1 MEEWMYGRSSLLLF
15 SHAPTKT
22 ESNVSHMHDAGENP
36 FLRIAREVEALPADE
51 RPAALAEA
59 IGRAIPFVGTAGVDV
74 EALTSTRVMARL
86 PDRPSVHNHVG
97 GLHASA
103 MALLAET
110 VTGLVVAINVAGDCV
125 PVIQTLSIDYRK
137 RAEGS
142 LRAEATLADEE
153 ARRIQTSKVGKI
165 DVPVRVMDEEG
176 QEPLDCT
183 LRWAWLPRR
192 RAGLET

>member
-1 MEEWMYGRSSLLLF
+1 
-15 SHAPTKT
+15 
-22 ESNVSHMHDAGENP
+22 MHNAGENP

-59 IGRAIPFVGTAGVDV
+59 IGRAIPFVGTAGVEV
-74 EALTSTRVMARL
+74 ETLTATRVAARL
-86 PDRPSVHNHVG
+86 SERPSLHNHVG

-125 PVIQTLSIDYRK
+125 PVIQTLSIDYQK

-165 DVPVRVMDEEG
+165 DVPVRVTDEAGE
-176 QEPLDCT
+176 EPLDCA